1 MESIVALLDAFM
13 DEQQRPA
20 VHEGMGAPEL
30 VEALRAGDTA
40 VQKKALKALMRQPV
54 ALHDADPWVRA
65 HAAEA
70 LGRLAPHALAPFAP
84 AVAALLADVAPQVR
98 RAAADALA
106 ELPPAQLAAHAPF
119 LFSNKTRKH
128 LFRCTSNGQGFTLH
142 WMQEARLGPYIKRRA
157 QLQGELNSLEVMMDA
172 RRTHCL
178 PINKKIDLILY
189 Y

>member
-1 MESIVALLDAFM
+1 MLDAFM
-13 DEQQRPA
+13 DEQQRPV

-40 VQKKALKALMRQPV
+40 VQKKGLKALMRQPV
-54 ALHDADPWVRA
+54 ALHEHAAAVAAALHDADPWVRA

-106 ELPPAQLAAHAPF
+106 ELPPAQLAAHAPA
-119 LFSNKTRKH
+119 LA
-128 LFRCTSNGQGFTLH
+128 
-142 WMQEARLGPYIKRRA
+142 ARLG
-157 QLQGELNSLEVMMDA
+157 DA
-172 RRTHCL
+172 NWQVR
-178 PINKKIDLILY
+178 
-189 Y
+189 

>member
-1 MESIVALLDAFM
+1 MLDAFM
-13 DEQQRPA
+13 DEQQRPV

-54 ALHDADPWVRA
+54 ALHAHAAAVAAALHDADPWVRA

-106 ELPPAQLAAHAPF
+106 ELPPAQLAAHAPA
-119 LFSNKTRKH
+119 LA
-128 LFRCTSNGQGFTLH
+128 
-142 WMQEARLGPYIKRRA
+142 ARLG
-157 QLQGELNSLEVMMDA
+157 DA
-172 RRTHCL
+172 NWQVR
-178 PINKKIDLILY
+178 
-189 Y
+189 